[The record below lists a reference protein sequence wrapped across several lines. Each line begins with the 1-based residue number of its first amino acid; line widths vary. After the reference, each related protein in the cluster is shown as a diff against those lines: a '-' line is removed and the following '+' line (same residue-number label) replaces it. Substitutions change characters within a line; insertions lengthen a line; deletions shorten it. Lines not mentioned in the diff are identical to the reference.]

1 MPKCD
6 AMKYETRITSVTVF
20 PVGESMYSEMATKIE
35 ITDEAAGEFVEVR
48 QSGRTDIGK
57 ICIDP
62 GEWPALRAAIN
73 RAVRACR
80 KDDELE
86 GPLE

>member
-1 MPKCD
+1 MT
-6 AMKYETRITSVTVF
+6 KYESRPSSWRVG
-20 PVGESMYSEMATKIE
+20 PVGSPLYSERVTEVA
-35 ITDEAAGEFVEVR
+35 ITDEAGGEFVEVR
-48 QSGRTDIGK
+48 QSGLTDIGK

-80 KDDELE
+80 EEHELE

>member
-1 MPKCD
+1 MN
-6 AMKYETRITSVTVF
+6 YESRPASWRVG
-20 PVGESMYSEMATKIE
+20 PVGSPLYSELVTEVA

-48 QSGRTDIGK
+48 QFGPPDLGK
-57 ICIDP
+57 IAIDP

-80 KDDELE
+80 TDNELE

>member
-1 MPKCD
+1 MTP
-6 AMKYETRITSVTVF
+6 YESRPASWIVG
-20 PVGESMYSEMATKIE
+20 PVGSPLYSELVTEVA

-48 QSGRTDIGK
+48 QSGRIDVGK
-57 ICIDP
+57 IGITP
-62 GEWPALRAAIN
+62 EEWPALRAAIN

-80 KDDELE
+80 KDNELE

>member
-1 MPKCD
+1 
-6 AMKYETRITSVTVF
+6 
-20 PVGESMYSEMATKIE
+20 
-35 ITDEAAGEFVEVR
+35 VR

-62 GEWPALRAAIN
+62 DEWPALRAAIN

-80 KDDELE
+80 EDDELE

>member
-1 MPKCD
+1 MTQ
-6 AMKYETRITSVTVF
+6 YEIRPASWR
-20 PVGESMYSEMATKIE
+20 VGPIGSPSYSELVTEVA
-35 ITDEAAGEFVEVR
+35 ITDEAGGEFVEVR
-48 QSGRTDIGK
+48 QDGRTDIGK

-80 KDDELE
+80 EDNELE

>member
-1 MPKCD
+1 MTT
-6 AMKYETRITSVTVF
+6 YESRPASWRVG
-20 PVGESMYSEMATKIE
+20 PVGSPLYADLVTEIA

-48 QSGRTDIGK
+48 QNGRTDIGK

-80 KDDELE
+80 NDKELE

>member
-1 MPKCD
+1 MTP
-6 AMKYETRITSVTVF
+6 YESRPASWRVG
-20 PVGESMYSEMATKIE
+20 PVGSPLYSELVTEVA

-62 GEWPALRAAIN
+62 AEWPAMRRAIN
-73 RAVRACR
+73 RAVRLRR
-80 KDDELE
+80 KDNELE

>member
-1 MPKCD
+1 MTP
-6 AMKYETRITSVTVF
+6 YESRPASWRVG
-20 PVGESMYSEMATKIE
+20 PVGSPIYSELVTEVA

-80 KDDELE
+80 EDDELE
-86 GPLE
+86 GSLE